1 MRLALTRPVSPSIVR
16 CELTHLKREPIDL
29 AVATRQHD
37 AYEAALETLG
47 CTVQRLPAEPDLPD
61 AVFVEDAAV
70 AVDEAAVLARPGAAS
85 RRPETATVAEALRP
99 HRTLHRIEPP
109 GTLDGG
115 DVLSVGR
122 RVYVGLSSRTNADG
136 ARQLEAILQPLGYTV
151 DRIAIAAC
159 LHLKSAVT
167 ALAEDC
173 ILLNPRMVDAAA
185 FEGLD
190 WTPVDPLEPFAA
202 NVLSIGRAII
212 CPAGAPRTQQR
223 LERLGYRVVPVEV
236 SELAKAEGGVTCC
249 SLILEV

>member
-29 AVATRQHD
+29 SVATRQHD

-47 CTVQRLPAEPDLPD
+47 CKVQRLPAEPDLPD
-61 AVFVEDAAV
+61 AVFVEDTAV

-99 HRTLHRIEPP
+99 YRTLHRIEPP

-122 RVYVGLSSRTNADG
+122 RIYVGLSSRTNADG
-136 ARQLEAILQPLGYTV
+136 ARQLQAILQPMGYGV
-151 DRIAIAAC
+151 DRIAVGAC

-167 ALAEDC
+167 ALAEDRV
-173 ILLNPRMVDAAA
+173 LLNPRVVDAAA

-202 NVLSIGRAII
+202 NVLAIGRAII
-212 CPAGAPRTQQR
+212 CPAGAPRTQER
-223 LERLGYRVVPVEV
+223 LERLGYRVVPVDV